1 MTGGDTVDQRYRTLI
16 VVARVLM
23 AVIFLLNGLG
33 IVDQSMAVRELAA
46 TGVPAGLVPLIMF
59 GARALEI
66 VAGVALALGIYPQW
80 AAAALL
86 VFLVPTTFVAH
97 AFWSAAGTPRFTP
110 QLVNFL
116 KNVCMWGG
124 LLFVA
129 GTANEPQ
136 LFPKARST

>member
-1 MTGGDTVDQRYRTLI
+1 VDQRYRTLI

-33 IVDQSMAVRELAA
+33 IVDQSMAARELAA
-46 TGVPAGLVPLIMF
+46 TGLPAGIVPLMML
-59 GARALEI
+59 GARALEV
-66 VAGVALALGIYPQW
+66 VAGTALALGIYPQW
-80 AAAALL
+80 ASVALL

-116 KNVCMWGG
+116 KNICMWGG

-129 GTANEPQ
+129 CTTDQPQ
-136 LFPKARST
+136 LYPKARSL